1 MTFPP
6 PDASG
11 VNGQTIFVRLLAV
24 IVMTAISVFAVAGA
38 LHVALRVGGFD
49 GLVPFRTLLAVAVA
63 YTLVRVIDVALF
75 RRPND
80 K

>member
-24 IVMTAISVFAVAGA
+24 IVMVAISVFAVAGA
-38 LHVALRVGGFD
+38 LHVALWVGGFD
-49 GLVPFRTLLAVAVA
+49 GIVPFRVLIGVAVA
-63 YTLVRVIDVALF
+63 YTLVRVIDVGLF

>member
-1 MTFPP
+1 VTFPP

-24 IVMTAISVFAVAGA
+24 IVI
-38 LHVALRVGGFD
+38 
-49 GLVPFRTLLAVAVA
+49 VPFRVLIGVAVA
-63 YTLVRVIDVALF
+63 YTLVRVIDVGLF